1 MSAREEEFREK
12 RKFEKRWQDSDTTS
26 LDKYATNTRQETMN
40 PPPLNFDYALS
51 RETPARN
58 NFASDESPGP
68 KISFRKATEL
78 IPYFDDYNISL
89 GNFTR
94 ACRKTR
100 EIQKQKK
107 ET

>member
-1 MSAREEEFREK
+1 M
-12 RKFEKRWQDSDTTS
+12 TS
-26 LDKYATNTRQETMN
+26 LDKYATNTLQEATN
-40 PPPLNFDYALS
+40 PPPLNFDYTLS
-51 RETPARN
+51 RETSARN
-58 NFASDESPGP
+58 NFASGESPGP

-94 ACRKTR
+94 ACRR
-100 EIQKQKK
+100 AHEIVQQQK